1 MSHQLVQSRPVP
13 RLVDRA
19 ELYAI
24 VLGTAERQ
32 ELLLSRQLKE
42 LHRLVAKQRQLH
54 GKDPLTGAVVH
65 RPKKI
70 ADPFEEKLLPLL
82 DEQGGISGIE
92 NVESVLT
99 LMRQASS
106 VDSSRKLLLLVLD
119 KTRDKMPC
127 LAKFVKAQGLG
138 VLSSWLSDASKAA
151 KPQLVLKILRLLPRL
166 PVTVNGLRDSG
177 IGKLVNRLTKT
188 KADVGETRE
197 DIKKEAASVVEGWKA
212 LAKANVSS
220 ASATTVAVPRR
231 DAEPLA
237 KKNKLNKASL
247 SSSNKHHSGGSD
259 GKTSAAARNEPRE
272 KQDVDK
278 KPAARRTATVIRESD
293 MFGAGAAAGSSQKK
307 PRTVRRPSPTEG
319 HRQAKPP
326 AAGRPK
332 SPTSSSPFSSS
343 AGRASP
349 RHTVVKADAAAGSAA
364 TAAGNKRPHADMTSD
379 RIAARDVAPSKMPRV
394 ADEPSSANPK
404 KRGKRV
410 TWPSDDKIAR
420 WKYFTKDEP
429 AAIKQV
435 GGSCFLSA
443 QASSHLGSCLLL
455 HLRYGAAQA
464 APGFQSALQEEKAA
478 ERRAMAARI
487 REQKEKLS
495 MVQER
500 VAWSEPTPLA
510 LPSGC
515 KEVAATYGQDSEERF
530 TQANREKLA
539 LEAFYSTQNTPAS
552 PAEPVNA
559 DDRAS
564 TEPDDA
570 TTLVIPLVDGQ
581 QHMPTQLEALAA
593 PAAPQSEWAATA
605 APQQQRQSSGAA
617 SQVSLLTRCVC
628 TEMSES
634 RSEPALLLQLSSLVD
649 QITSLQTTMAQRMSQ
664 AGGLQQQQQQQQQQ
678 QHMHR

>member
-220 ASATTVAVPRR
+220 TSATTVAAPRR

-247 SSSNKHHSGGSD
+247 PSSNKHPAGGSD
-259 GKTSAAARNEPRE
+259 GKTSAAARTEPRE

-307 PRTVRRPSPTEG
+307 PRTVRRPSPIEGG

-379 RIAARDVAPSKMPRV
+379 RVAARDVAPSKMPRV
-394 ADEPSSANPK
+394 ADEPASTKPK

-410 TWPSDDKIAR
+410 TWPPDDKIAR

-435 GGSCFLSA
+435 GGSCLLSA

-455 HLRYGAAQA
+455 HLRYGA
-464 APGFQSALQEEKAA
+464 G
-478 ERRAMAARI
+478 RRPLGSSLRCKRRRQRKDGRWLLEFVSRRKSSVWCRNEWLGPSRHRLHCPLGARKWRQPMARI
-487 REQKEKLS
+487 AKNDLLKPT
-495 MVQER
+495 ER
-500 VAWSEPTPLA
+500 
-510 LPSGC
+510 
-515 KEVAATYGQDSEERF
+515 
-530 TQANREKLA
+530 NR
-539 LEAFYSTQNTPAS
+539 P
-552 PAEPVNA
+552 
-559 DDRAS
+559 
-564 TEPDDA
+564 
-570 TTLVIPLVDGQ
+570 
-581 QHMPTQLEALAA
+581 
-593 PAAPQSEWAATA
+593 
-605 APQQQRQSSGAA
+605 
-617 SQVSLLTRCVC
+617 
-628 TEMSES
+628 
-634 RSEPALLLQLSSLVD
+634 
-649 QITSLQTTMAQRMSQ
+649 
-664 AGGLQQQQQQQQQQ
+664 
-678 QHMHR
+678 